1 MLRRL
6 SKKDLAGGAQ
16 ASCMLEAR
24 IDNSSFGSAMGFRGQ
39 PPTSST
45 SRDVRRSR
53 LSLSAC
59 SQEKDPRSRLR
70 LWRRHC

>member
-24 IDNSSFGSAMGFRGQ
+24 NANSIAFGDN
-39 PPTSST
+39 
-45 SRDVRRSR
+45 
-53 LSLSAC
+53 C
-59 SQEKDPRSRLR
+59 
-70 LWRRHC
+70 